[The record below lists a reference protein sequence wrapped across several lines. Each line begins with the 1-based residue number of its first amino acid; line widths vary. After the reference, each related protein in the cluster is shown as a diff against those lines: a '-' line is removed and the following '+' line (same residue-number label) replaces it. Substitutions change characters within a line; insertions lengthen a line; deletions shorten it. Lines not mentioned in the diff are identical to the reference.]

1 MEYNYLS
8 ESLTANDC
16 QLGKLNLISSPTGT
30 GKTTFAINE
39 LTKLARFPNHVVY
52 LIDTN
57 AGQDQLVKHHEGLHL
72 YDKAWREYLQDGVIH
87 FQENRVC
94 VMTYAKFGTLIAFY
108 PQFTKE
114 LELVVCDELHS
125 LFWTLGAEQERGDN
139 YSSFFA
145 LNTLVQLVKGGKCYV
160 VSLTSTPRQVWNSF
174 PAPVYD
180 LTNGLSFVDR
190 SPLHRYTYQNLDTAL
205 EKMEHGKHYLIYIQ
219 HISRMKE
226 CVELLR
232 SRGFRAEALWSMH
245 RADQPMSEEQLA
257 LRTYIMEHEQ
267 MPNDLD
273 VLIINTAYETCINLR
288 GEIEAAFIHTS
299 NEDVITQACGRYRG
313 RLNALYVY
321 SQEGTEIDLTTPF
334 LNVPLFTEDKQ
345 RLAEQLNLRNK
356 CGRLCKWTTIKRR
369 LLEQGYSIQEGKQSK
384 RFSIITPP
392 PVEVD
397 S

>member
-1 MEYNYLS
+1 M
-8 ESLTANDC
+8 
-16 QLGKLNLISSPTGT
+16 
-30 GKTTFAINE
+30 
-39 LTKLARFPNHVVY
+39 
-52 LIDTN
+52 
-57 AGQDQLVKHHEGLHL
+57 
-72 YDKAWREYLQDGVIH
+72 
-87 FQENRVC
+87 VC
-94 VMTYAKFGTLIAFY
+94 
-108 PQFTKE
+108 
-114 LELVVCDELHS
+114 
-125 LFWTLGAEQERGDN
+125 
-139 YSSFFA
+139 
-145 LNTLVQLVKGGKCYV
+145 
-160 VSLTSTPRQVWNSF
+160 LTSTPRQVINSF

-180 LTNGLSFVDR
+180 LTNGLFFVDR

-205 EKMEHGKHYLIYIQ
+205 EKMEHGKHYLVYIQ

-245 RADQPMSEEQLA
+245 RADYPMTEEQLA
-257 LRTYIMEHEQ
+257 LRAYIMEHEQ
-267 MPNDLD
+267 MPDDLE

-313 RLNALYVY
+313 RLNAVYIY
-321 SQEGTEIDLTTPF
+321 SQEDIELDLTAPF

-392 PVEVD
+392 PVEAD